1 MGVHAFALTKAPG
14 RGTYITKEIPKKNQ
28 RSLRLV
34 RHTLPKEANQ
44 KLETM
49 ICGVR
54 VINQV
59 INNGVHTI
67 YGIFRTFQIKG
78 SEHNSSELF
87 LFEAA
92 EIPDHKQAKG
102 FHLL

>member
-1 MGVHAFALTKAPG
+1 MS
-14 RGTYITKEIPKKNQ
+14 Y
-28 RSLRLV
+28 
-34 RHTLPKEANQ
+34 
-44 KLETM
+44 
-49 ICGVR
+49 
-54 VINQV
+54 
-59 INNGVHTI
+59 TI
-67 YGIFRTFQIKG
+67 GKVVIKG

>member
-1 MGVHAFALTKAPG
+1 MG
-14 RGTYITKEIPKKNQ
+14 GTP
-28 RSLRLV
+28 
-34 RHTLPKEANQ
+34 
-44 KLETM
+44 
-49 ICGVR
+49 
-54 VINQV
+54 NQV

>member
-1 MGVHAFALTKAPG
+1 
-14 RGTYITKEIPKKNQ
+14 
-28 RSLRLV
+28 
-34 RHTLPKEANQ
+34 
-44 KLETM
+44 M